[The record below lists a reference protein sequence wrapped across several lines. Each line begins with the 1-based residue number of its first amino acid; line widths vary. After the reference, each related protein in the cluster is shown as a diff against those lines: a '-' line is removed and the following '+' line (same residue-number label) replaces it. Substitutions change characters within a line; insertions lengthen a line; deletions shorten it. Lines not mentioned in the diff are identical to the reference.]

1 MCAINYGTPNCSL
14 HHTPI
19 SFLCRVLLDLPTKNL
34 SHPSSS
40 FLSFHHGPYHCLST
54 SGFPYDLTSYFCSSL
69 PSPSPSNANH
79 IISLLRAS
87 GASNLSSLAAVSL
100 MLMLVQCYVPRAV
113 IDTGDTKKEQSRTPS
128 LKEITV
134 FWRMKS
140 TSNSCHPPLF
150 ASHSCHG
157 ISNSH
162 SLLSSCLC
170 LSLLCL
176 KISSSFF
183 NPQLICY
190 LGDEILLDSLNR
202 ICSVCVP
209 RVLCISL

>member
-1 MCAINYGTPNCSL
+1 MNGGSPNCPW
-14 HHTPI
+14 HHTSI
-19 SFLCRVLLDLPTKNL
+19 SFICQVLFDFPTKNL

-40 FLSFHHGPYHCLST
+40 FLSFHHGPHHYLPR

-69 PSPSPSNANH
+69 PSPSTSSANH

-87 GASNLSSLAAVSL
+87 GASSLSSLAAVSL

-113 IDTGDTKKEQSRTPS
+113 IDIGDTKKEQSRTPS

-134 FWRMKS
+134 FGRMKS
-140 TSNSCHPPLF
+140 TSNPCLPSLF

-162 SLLSSCLC
+162 PLLSSCLC
-170 LSLLCL
+170 H
-176 KISSSFF
+176 SSAWKFHHSSTPNSFVT
-183 NPQLICY
+183 
-190 LGDEILLDSLNR
+190 LGIKFFW
-202 ICSVCVP
+202 IP
-209 RVLCISL
+209 